1 MTAGDRAE
9 QLHRTHFGRASD
21 ARAHASGRVN
31 LIGDHVDY
39 AGGSVLPMAIALSTH
54 VAIARAARDDFVSEW
69 ANETAGDTRWM
80 RYAAGVLAELRV
92 VGIAVPPVTIAVAS
106 DVPVGG
112 GLSSSAALEVAVA
125 RAALAITGAT
135 MTPRDLA
142 LLCQRAEHIHAGTP
156 CGIMDQWCVAHALPG
171 EAMLLDC
178 ARLEWKPIMLP
189 SALEIEIVD
198 SRVRHTLSDVL
209 HEKSRD
215 AFRDESRDGG
225 YAARRADTEE
235 AARMLGVALLA
246 ELPRA
251 RWREID
257 ELPERIA
264 RRARH
269 VVTECARVHEAVD
282 ALAANDL
289 TRFGQLLFESH
300 RSLRDD
306 FNVSTP
312 ELDAIVEAARA
323 RGDQALAGFLAGVAA
338 GGDAGNHLA
347 ARSHF

>member
-1 MTAGDRAE
+1 MKERAGNTFRWWW
-9 QLHRTHFGRASD
+9 
-21 ARAHASGRVN
+21 
-31 LIGDHVDY
+31 DY
-39 AGGSVLPMAIALSTH
+39 AGGPVLPMAIALSTH
-54 VAIARAARDDFVSEW
+54 VAIAHAARDDFVSEW
-69 ANETAGDTRWM
+69 ANETAGDARWM

-92 VGIAVPPVTIAVAS
+92 VGIAVPSLTIAVAS

-135 MTPRDLA
+135 MAPRDLA

-198 SRVRHTLSDVL
+198 SRTRHTLS
-209 HEKSRD
+209 D

-289 TRFGQLLFESH
+289 TRFVQLLFESH

-306 FNVSTP
+306 FDVSTP

-323 RGDQALAGFLAGVAA
+323 RGDLGARMTGGGFGGSAVVA
-338 GGDAGNHLA
+338 
-347 ARSHF
+347 RIKSRESR

>member
-9 QLHRTHFGRASD
+9 QLHRAHFGRASD

-39 AGGSVLPMAIALSTH
+39 AGGPVLPMAIALSTH
-54 VAIARAARDDFVSEW
+54 VAIAHAARDDFVSEW
-69 ANETAGDTRWM
+69 ANETAGDARWM

-92 VGIAVPPVTIAVAS
+92 VGIAVPSLTIAVAS

-125 RAALAITGAT
+125 RAALAIAGAT

-178 ARLEWKPIMLP
+178 ARLAWKPIMLP

-198 SRVRHTLSDVL
+198 SRVRHTLSDVV
-209 HEKSRD
+209 HDK
-215 AFRDESRDGG
+215 SRDGG

-323 RGDQALAGFLAGVAA
+323 RGDLGARMTGGGFGGSAVVA
-338 GGDAGNHLA
+338 
-347 ARSHF
+347 RIKSRESR

>member
-1 MTAGDRAE
+1 MAGDRAE

-21 ARAHASGRVN
+21 ARAYASGRVN

-54 VAIARAARDDFVSEW
+54 VAIAHAACDDFVSEW
-69 ANETAGDTRWM
+69 ANETAGDARWM
-80 RYAAGVLAELRV
+80 RYAAGVLAEFRV

-189 SALEIEIVD
+189 SALEIGIVE
-198 SRVRHTLSDVL
+198 SRTRHNLSDAL
-209 HEKSRD
+209 REESRD
-215 AFRDESRDGG
+215 KSRDGG

-306 FNVSTP
+306 FDVSTP

-323 RGDQALAGFLAGVAA
+323 RGDLGARMTGGGFGGSAVVA
-338 GGDAGNHLA
+338 
-347 ARSHF
+347 RIKSRESR

>member
-1 MTAGDRAE
+1 MAGDRAE

-54 VAIARAARDDFVSEW
+54 VAIAHAACDDFVSEW
-69 ANETAGDTRWM
+69 ANETAGDARWM

-156 CGIMDQWCVAHALPG
+156 CGIMDQWCVVHALPG

-189 SALEIEIVD
+189 SALEIEIVE
-198 SRVRHTLSDVL
+198 SRTRHTLSDAL
-209 HEKSRD
+209 REESRD
-215 AFRDESRDGG
+215 KSRDGG

-323 RGDQALAGFLAGVAA
+323 RGDLGARMTGGGFGGSAVVA
-338 GGDAGNHLA
+338 
-347 ARSHF
+347 RIKSRESR

>member
-1 MTAGDRAE
+1 MAGDRAE

-54 VAIARAARDDFVSEW
+54 VAIAHTAHAACDDFVSEW
-69 ANETAGDTRWM
+69 ANETAGDARWM

-189 SALEIEIVD
+189 SALEIEIVE
-198 SRVRHTLSDVL
+198 SRTRHTLSDAF
-209 HEKSRD
+209 RD

-306 FNVSTP
+306 FDVSTP

-323 RGDQALAGFLAGVAA
+323 RGDLGARMTGGGFGGSAVVA
-338 GGDAGNHLA
+338 
-347 ARSHF
+347 RIKSRESR

>member
-92 VGIAVPPVTIAVAS
+92 VGIAVPPVTIAVTS

-189 SALEIEIVD
+189 NALEIEIVD
-198 SRVRHTLSDVL
+198 SRVRHTLSDAL

-235 AARMLGVALLA
+235 GARMLGVALLA

-269 VVTECARVHEAVD
+269 VVSECARVHEAVD

-323 RGDQALAGFLAGVAA
+323 RGDLGARMTGGGFGGSAVVA
-338 GGDAGNHLA
+338 
-347 ARSHF
+347 RIKSRESR

>member
-69 ANETAGDTRWM
+69 ANETAGDARWM

-92 VGIAVPPVTIAVAS
+92 VGIAVPPVTIAVTS

-189 SALEIEIVD
+189 NALEIEIVD
-198 SRVRHTLSDVL
+198 SRVRHTLSDVV
-209 HEKSRD
+209 HEKS
-215 AFRDESRDGG
+215 RDESRDGG

-235 AARMLGVALLA
+235 GARMLGVALLA

-269 VVTECARVHEAVD
+269 VVSECARVHEAVD
-282 ALAANDL
+282 ALATNDL
-289 TRFGQLLFESH
+289 SRFGQLLFESH

-306 FNVSTP
+306 FDVSTP

-323 RGDQALAGFLAGVAA
+323 RGDLGARMTGGGFGGSAVVA
-338 GGDAGNHLA
+338 
-347 ARSHF
+347 RIKSRESR

>member
-54 VAIARAARDDFVSEW
+54 VAIAHAACDDFVSEW
-69 ANETAGDTRWM
+69 ANETAGDARWM
-80 RYAAGVLAELRV
+80 RYAAGVLAEFRV

-156 CGIMDQWCVAHALPG
+156 CGIMDQWCVVHALPG

-189 SALEIEIVD
+189 SALEIEIVE
-198 SRVRHTLSDVL
+198 SRTRHNLSDAL
-209 HEKSRD
+209 REESRD
-215 AFRDESRDGG
+215 KSRDGG

-323 RGDQALAGFLAGVAA
+323 RGDLGARMTGGGFGGSAVVA
-338 GGDAGNHLA
+338 
-347 ARSHF
+347 RIKSRESR

>member
-54 VAIARAARDDFVSEW
+54 VAIAHAARDDFVSEW
-69 ANETAGDTRWM
+69 ANETAGDARWM

-92 VGIAVPPVTIAVAS
+92 VGIAVPSVTIAVAS

-198 SRVRHTLSDVL
+198 SRVRHTLSDVV
-209 HEKSRD
+209 HDK
-215 AFRDESRDGG
+215 SRDGG

-306 FNVSTP
+306 FDVSTP

-323 RGDQALAGFLAGVAA
+323 RGDLGARMTGGGFGGSAVVA
-338 GGDAGNHLA
+338 
-347 ARSHF
+347 RIKSRESR

>member
-1 MTAGDRAE
+1 VTAGDRAE

-39 AGGSVLPMAIALSTH
+39 AGGPVLPMAIALSTH
-54 VAIARAARDDFVSEW
+54 VAIAHAACDDFVSEW
-69 ANETAGDTRWM
+69 ANETAGDARWM

-135 MTPRDLA
+135 MAPRDLA

-198 SRVRHTLSDVL
+198 SRVRHTLSD
-209 HEKSRD
+209 
-215 AFRDESRDGG
+215 AFRDKSRDGG

-282 ALAANDL
+282 ALATNDL
-289 TRFGQLLFESH
+289 SRFGQLLFESH

-306 FNVSTP
+306 FDVSTP

-323 RGDQALAGFLAGVAA
+323 RGDLGARMTGGGFGGSAVVA
-338 GGDAGNHLA
+338 
-347 ARSHF
+347 RIKSRESR

>member
-9 QLHRTHFGRASD
+9 QLHRAHFGRASD

-69 ANETAGDTRWM
+69 ANETAGDARWM

-92 VGIAVPPVTIAVAS
+92 VGIAVPPVTIAVTS

-189 SALEIEIVD
+189 NALEIEIVD
-198 SRVRHTLSDVL
+198 SRVRHTLSD
-209 HEKSRD
+209 
-215 AFRDESRDGG
+215 AFRDTFRDKSRDGG

-257 ELPERIA
+257 DLPERIA

-282 ALAANDL
+282 ALATNDL
-289 TRFGQLLFESH
+289 SRFGQLLFESH

-306 FNVSTP
+306 FDVSTP

-323 RGDQALAGFLAGVAA
+323 RGDLGARMTGGGFGGSAVVA
-338 GGDAGNHLA
+338 
-347 ARSHF
+347 RIKSRE

>member
-1 MTAGDRAE
+1 
-9 QLHRTHFGRASD
+9 
-21 ARAHASGRVN
+21 
-31 LIGDHVDY
+31 
-39 AGGSVLPMAIALSTH
+39 
-54 VAIARAARDDFVSEW
+54 
-69 ANETAGDTRWM
+69 
-80 RYAAGVLAELRV
+80 
-92 VGIAVPPVTIAVAS
+92 
-106 DVPVGG
+106 
-112 GLSSSAALEVAVA
+112 
-125 RAALAITGAT
+125 
-135 MTPRDLA
+135 
-142 LLCQRAEHIHAGTP
+142 
-156 CGIMDQWCVAHALPG
+156 MDQWCVAHALPG

-198 SRVRHTLSDVL
+198 SRVRHTLSDVV

-215 AFRDESRDGG
+215 AFRDKSRDGG

-282 ALAANDL
+282 ALATNDL
-289 TRFGQLLFESH
+289 SRFGQLLFESH

-306 FNVSTP
+306 FDVSTP

-323 RGDQALAGFLAGVAA
+323 RGDLGARMTGGGFGGSAVVA
-338 GGDAGNHLA
+338 
-347 ARSHF
+347 RIKSRESR

>member
-1 MTAGDRAE
+1 VTAGDRAE

-69 ANETAGDTRWM
+69 ANETAGDARWM

-92 VGIAVPPVTIAVAS
+92 VGIAVPPVTIAVTS

-189 SALEIEIVD
+189 NALEIEIVD
-198 SRVRHTLSDVL
+198 SRVRHTLSDVV
-209 HEKSRD
+209 HEKS
-215 AFRDESRDGG
+215 RDESRDGG

-235 AARMLGVALLA
+235 GARMLGVALLA

-269 VVTECARVHEAVD
+269 VVSECARVHEAVD
-282 ALAANDL
+282 ALATNDL
-289 TRFGQLLFESH
+289 SRFGQLLFESH

-306 FNVSTP
+306 FDVSTP

-323 RGDQALAGFLAGVAA
+323 RGDLGARMTGGGFGGSAVVA
-338 GGDAGNHLA
+338 
-347 ARSHF
+347 RIKSRESR

>member
-21 ARAHASGRVN
+21 ARSHASGRVN

-54 VAIARAARDDFVSEW
+54 VAIAHAACDDFVSEW
-69 ANETAGDTRWM
+69 ANETAGDARWM
-80 RYAAGVLAELRV
+80 RYAAGVLAEFRV

-156 CGIMDQWCVAHALPG
+156 CGIMDQWCVVHALPG

-198 SRVRHTLSDVL
+198 SRVRHTLSDAF
-209 HEKSRD
+209 RD

-323 RGDQALAGFLAGVAA
+323 RGDLGARMTGGGFGGSAVVA
-338 GGDAGNHLA
+338 
-347 ARSHF
+347 RIKSRESR